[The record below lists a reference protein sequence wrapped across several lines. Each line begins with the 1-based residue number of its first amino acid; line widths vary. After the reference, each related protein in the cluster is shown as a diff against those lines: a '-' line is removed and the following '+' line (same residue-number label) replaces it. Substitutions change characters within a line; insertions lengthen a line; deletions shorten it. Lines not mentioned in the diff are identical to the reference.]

1 MPAAL
6 PLASRDY
13 QKALSNTELI
23 KGLEDLHGLGE
34 NLVPLYLIRHAGGV
48 FCTPSWRYTSG
59 AGCLLLAKQRTISKK
74 NHSNLKTSPRW
85 NRLTIRLKT

>member
-6 PLASRDY
+6 PLAGRHY

-48 FCTPSWRYTSG
+48 LLHTILEIHVWR
-59 AGCLLLAKQRTISKK
+59 RMFTIG
-74 NHSNLKTSPRW
+74 KTTDNFQEKPQQPQDIPALEPL
-85 NRLTIRLKT
+85 ND